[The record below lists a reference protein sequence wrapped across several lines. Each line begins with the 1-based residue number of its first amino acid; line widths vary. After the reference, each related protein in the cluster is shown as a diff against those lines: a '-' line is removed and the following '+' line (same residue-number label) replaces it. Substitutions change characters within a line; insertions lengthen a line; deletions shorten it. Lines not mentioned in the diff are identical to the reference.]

1 MARRVGIRCDPP
13 RWKFPIGIRVRKVST
28 ATPNYAIVGHSVPRV
43 DGVDKVTGKAKY
55 TGDLV
60 VPGMIEGKFSRSPY
74 AHARIRAIDTS
85 EAHALPGVIA
95 VLTSKDFIDISPYV
109 GRGKNK
115 DQPMIATDRVIY
127 AGQPVAAVAA
137 VDRAAAE
144 AALSKIRVEYEELPA
159 VIEIDEAMAEGAP
172 RLHEFAE
179 RNICAKAE
187 LIKGDVEKGFAEA
200 DEIFE
205 DSFEFPMVY
214 HYSME
219 PHTAIAQVDGD
230 GIQIWTST
238 GHPFGVRQE
247 IAEIFHLPLSKIRVH
262 VNFVGGAYG
271 SKSGAKIE
279 PLVAALA
286 RKAGRPVRVAQSVSE
301 AMATC
306 RRHAVKCKLKT
317 GVKKD
322 GTLVAK
328 QAEIYLNTGAYAE
341 TGPIVTGRTLT
352 RILGPYRYP
361 HLKIH
366 SYCVYT
372 NTASA
377 ASFRSIGGPQTA
389 WATESQMDI
398 IARKLGMDPVELRRK
413 NLVKQGEEIRPNYKP
428 LDADLAKG
436 FQLVLDK
443 LGWDGPVS
451 REGKGRGVGFG
462 TTDPGAPLASTSTVH
477 VLSDGSV
484 VLLCGTAELGQGA
497 KTVMSQIVAEELRI
511 PLNRVT
517 IRPIDTAFTPFDRST
532 GSSRSTTVM
541 GKAVELAGRDARRQI
556 VELAAEHFE
565 CPEDAVT
572 LKDGEATAGGKHIN
586 YGELIHK
593 HFAMQGGELVGTG
606 YAHSGMAPTPANPL
620 FWEIGIGAVEVSVDR
635 ETGKVRVE
643 KYVTA
648 ADAGKALH
656 PLQCEGQDEGSAMMG
671 FGHTFYEAYR
681 FDGGQIINATMI
693 DYKVPTFDDVPGE
706 FESILIEDA
715 NGPGPYGAK
724 GLGEGGIIPVAPAVA
739 NAVAWSTGAR
749 VKSLPLTPEKVWRA
763 IKEVPDDTHKSDP

>member
-1 MARRVGIRCDPP
+1 MSTKARNFSVVGTS
-13 RWKFPIGIRVRKVST
+13 VR
-28 ATPNYAIVGHSVPRV
+28 RV
-43 DGVDKVTGKAKY
+43 DGADKVTGRAKY
-55 TGDLV
+55 AGDLII
-60 VPGMIEGKFSRSPY
+60 PGMIEGKFLRSPY
-74 AHARIRAIDTS
+74 AHARIRAIDTR
-85 EAHALPGVIA
+85 EAESLPGVVA
-95 VLTSKDFIDISPYV
+95 VLTSKDFTDIDLYI

-115 DQPMIATDRVIY
+115 DQPIIAVDRAIY

-137 VDRAAAE
+137 HDRATAE
-144 AALSKIRVEYEELPA
+144 AALSLIHVDYEELPS
-159 VIEIDEAMAEGAP
+159 VIDVDEAIAAGAP
-172 RLHEFAE
+172 RLHAFAE
-179 RNICAKAE
+179 RNICATAD
-187 LIKGDVEKGFAEA
+187 LVKGDVEKGFAEA

-205 DSFEFPMVY
+205 DIFEFPMIY

-219 PHTAIAQVDGD
+219 PHTAIAQVDTD
-230 GIQIWTST
+230 GIDIWTAT

-247 IAEIFHLPLSKIRVH
+247 VAEIFHFPLSKVRVQ

-271 SKSGAKIE
+271 SKSGGKIE
-279 PLVAALA
+279 PLVVALA
-286 RKAGRPVRVAQSVSE
+286 RKAQRPVRVVQTFSE

-306 RRHAVKCKLKT
+306 RRHAIKCKLKT

-322 GTLVAK
+322 GTLLAK

-361 HLKIH
+361 NLKIN

-372 NTASA
+372 NTVSA

-398 IARKLGMDPVELRRK
+398 IAQKLGIDPVELRQR
-413 NLVKQGEEIRPNYKP
+413 NLVKKGEEIRPKYKP

-436 FQLVLDK
+436 FKLVIDK

-451 REGKGRGVGFG
+451 KNGHGRGVGFG

-484 VLLCGTAELGQGA
+484 VFLCGTVELGQGA
-497 KTVMSQIVAEELRI
+497 KTVMSQIVAEELRV
-511 PLNRVT
+511 PLERVT

-541 GKAVELAGRDARRQI
+541 GKAVELAGSDARRQI
-556 VELAAEHFE
+556 VELAVEHFE
-565 CPEDAVT
+565 CPEEAIM
-572 LKDGEATAGGKHIN
+572 LKDGEAIAGGKKIS

-606 YAHSGMAPTPANPL
+606 YAHSGMASTPANPL

-635 ETGKVRVE
+635 ETGTVHVE

-671 FGHTFYEAYR
+671 FGHTFYETYQ
-681 FDGGQIINATMI
+681 FDGGQIINSTLV
-693 DYKVPTFDDVPGE
+693 DYKVPTFDDVPDE

-749 VKSLPLTPEKVWRA
+749 IKSLPMTPEKVWRA
-763 IKEVPDDTHKSDP
+763 IKETGRG

>member
-1 MARRVGIRCDPP
+1 MAKDNSMSTKKRDFTI
-13 RWKFPIGIRVRKVST
+13 IGTSVR
-28 ATPNYAIVGHSVPRV
+28 RV

-55 TGDLV
+55 VADLII
-60 VPGMIEGKFSRSPY
+60 PGMIEGKFLRSPY
-74 AHARIRAIDTS
+74 AHARIRSIDTAAA
-85 EAHALPGVIA
+85 EAMPGVVA
-95 VLTSKDFIDISPYV
+95 VVTSKDFTDISPYMA
-109 GRGKNK
+109 RGKSK
-115 DQPMIATDRVIY
+115 DHPIIALERAIF

-137 VDRAAAE
+137 VDRATAE
-144 AALSKIRVEYEELPA
+144 EALSKIEVDYEELPA
-159 VIEIDEAMAEGAP
+159 AIEVEEAMAAGAP
-172 RLHEFAE
+172 LVHSFAE
-179 RNICAKAE
+179 KNICFQTE
-187 LIKGDVEKGFAEA
+187 LVKGDVEKGFAES

-205 DSFEFPMVY
+205 DIFEFPMIF

-219 PHTAIAQVDGD
+219 PHTTIAQVDTD
-230 GIQIWTST
+230 GITIWAST

-247 IAEIFHLPLSKIRVH
+247 VAEVFKFPLSKVRVH
-262 VNFVGGAYG
+262 TNFVGAAYG

-286 RKAGRPVRVAQSVSE
+286 RKAQRPVRVVQTFAE

-306 RRHAVKCKLKT
+306 RRHAIKCKVKT

-322 GTLVAK
+322 GTLMAK
-328 QAEIYLNTGAYAE
+328 QAEIFLNTGAYSE
-341 TGPIVTGRTLT
+341 TGPTVTGRTLT

-361 HLKIH
+361 NLKIK
-366 SYCVYT
+366 SYCIYT
-372 NTASA
+372 HTVSA

-398 IARKLGMDPVELRRK
+398 IAQKLGLDPVQMRLK
-413 NLVKQGEEIRPNYKP
+413 NLVKKGEEIRPNYRA
-428 LDADLAKG
+428 LDADLFKG
-436 FQLVLDK
+436 LKLVTDK

-451 REGKGRGVGFG
+451 KEGHGRGVGFG

-484 VLLCGTAELGQGA
+484 VFMCGTSELGQGA
-497 KTVMSQIVAEELRI
+497 KTVMSQIIAEELRV
-511 PLNRVT
+511 PLDRVT

-541 GKAVELAGRDARRQI
+541 GKAVELAGSDVRRQI
-556 VELAAEHFE
+556 VELAVEHFE
-565 CPEDAVT
+565 CPEDAIT
-572 LKDGEATAGGKHIN
+572 LKDGEAIAGGKKIT

-620 FWEIGIGAVEVSVDR
+620 FWEIGIGAVEVKVDE
-635 ETGKVRVE
+635 ETGKVHVE
-643 KYVTA
+643 KYITA

-671 FGHTFYEAYR
+671 FGHTFYEAYHW
-681 FDGGQIINATMI
+681 DGGQIINSTLV
-693 DYKVPTFDDVPGE
+693 DYKVPTFDDVPDE

-739 NAVAWSTGAR
+739 NAIAWSTGAR
-749 VKSLPLTPEKVWRA
+749 IKELPLTPERVWRA
-763 IKEVPDDTHKSDP
+763 LQDASRKSGQVQKP

>member
-1 MARRVGIRCDPP
+1 MSQNVRDFSVVGTS
-13 RWKFPIGIRVRKVST
+13 VR
-28 ATPNYAIVGHSVPRV
+28 RV
-43 DGVDKVTGKAKY
+43 DGVDKVTGQARY
-55 TGDLV
+55 AGDLII
-60 VPGMIEGKFSRSPY
+60 PGMIEGKFLRSPY
-74 AHARIRAIDTS
+74 AHARIVSIDARAA
-85 EAHALPGVIA
+85 EALPGVIA
-95 VLTSKDFIDISPYV
+95 VVTSKDFTDISPYA
-109 GRGKNK
+109 GRGKNN
-115 DQPMIATDRVIY
+115 DHPIIAVERVIF

-137 VDRAAAE
+137 LDRATAE
-144 AALSKIRVEYEELPA
+144 EALGKITVEYEELPA
-159 VIEIDEAMAEGAP
+159 VINVDEAIADGAP
-172 RLHEFAE
+172 LVHDFAE
-179 RNICAKAE
+179 RNICFQTD
-187 LIKGDVEKGFAEA
+187 LVKGDVEKGFAEA

-205 DSFEFPMVY
+205 DEFEFPMVY

-219 PHTAIAQVDGD
+219 PHTAVAQVDGD
-230 GIQIWTST
+230 GITIWTST

-247 IAEIFHLPLSKIRVH
+247 IAEIYHYPLSKIRVH

-271 SKSGAKIE
+271 SKSGAKTE
-279 PLVAALA
+279 PLVVALA
-286 RKAGRPVRVAQSVSE
+286 RKAQRPVRVVQSVSE

-306 RRHAVKCKLKT
+306 RRHAIKCKVKT

-328 QAEIYLNTGAYAE
+328 QAEIFLNTGAYTE
-341 TGPIVTGRTLT
+341 TGPVVTRRTLT

-361 HLKIH
+361 NIKVN

-372 NTASA
+372 HTVSA
-377 ASFRSIGGPQTA
+377 ASFRSVGGPQTA

-398 IARKLGMDPVELRRK
+398 IAKKLNIDPVALRRK
-413 NLVKQGEEIRPNYKP
+413 NLVKKGEEIRPKFRP
-428 LDADLAKG
+428 LDADLDKG
-436 FQLVLDK
+436 FKLVIDK

-451 REGKGRGVGFG
+451 KEGHGRGVGFG

-484 VLLCGTAELGQGA
+484 VFMCGTVELGQGA
-497 KTVMSQIVAEELRI
+497 KTVMSQIVAEELRV
-511 PLNRVT
+511 PLASVA

-541 GKAVELAGRDARRQI
+541 GKAVELAGSDARRQI
-556 VELAAEHFE
+556 VELAMEHFE
-565 CPEDAVT
+565 CPEEAIT
-572 LKDGEATAGGKHIN
+572 LQAGEAAAGGKRIT

-606 YAHSGMAPTPANPL
+606 YAHSGMAPVPADPL

-671 FGHTFYEAYR
+671 FGHTFYETYHYE
-681 FDGGQIINATMI
+681 GGQVVNSSLV
-693 DYKVPTFDDVPGE
+693 DYKVPTFDDVPDE

-739 NAVAWSTGAR
+739 NAVFWSTGAR

-763 IKEVPDDTHKSDP
+763 LKEVANEAK

>member
-1 MARRVGIRCDPP
+1 LSTNARDFFVVG
-13 RWKFPIGIRVRKVST
+13 T
-28 ATPNYAIVGHSVPRV
+28 SVHRV
-43 DGVDKVTGKAKY
+43 DGADKVTGRAKY
-55 TGDLV
+55 AGDLII
-60 VPGMIEGKFSRSPY
+60 PGMIEGKFLRSPY
-74 AHARIRAIDTS
+74 AHARIRAIDTRAA
-85 EAHALPGVIA
+85 EALPGVVA
-95 VLTSKDFIDISPYV
+95 VLTSKDFTGIEPYI

-115 DQPMIATDRVIY
+115 DQPIIAVDRVIY

-137 VDRAAAE
+137 LDRATAE
-144 AALSKIRVEYEELPA
+144 EALSKIRVDYEELPS
-159 VIEIDEAMAEGAP
+159 VIDVEQAIADGAP
-172 RLHEFAE
+172 RLHDFAE
-179 RNICAKAE
+179 RNICAQAD
-187 LIKGDVEKGFAEA
+187 LVKGDVEKGFAEA
-200 DEIFE
+200 DEVFE
-205 DSFEFPMVY
+205 DTFEFPMIY

-219 PHTAIAQVDGD
+219 PHTAIAQVDTD
-230 GIQIWTST
+230 GINIWTST

-247 IAEIFHLPLSKIRVH
+247 IAEIFHFPLSKVRVH

-271 SKSGAKIE
+271 SKSGVKIE
-279 PLVAALA
+279 PLVVALA
-286 RKAGRPVRVAQSVSE
+286 RKAGRPVRVMQTFSE

-306 RRHAVKCKLKT
+306 RRHAIKCMIRT
-317 GVKKD
+317 GVKRD

-328 QAEIYLNTGAYAE
+328 QAEIFLNTGAYAE

-361 HLKIH
+361 NLKIN

-372 NTASA
+372 NTVSA

-398 IARKLGMDPVELRRK
+398 IAQKLGIDPVELRRK
-413 NLVKQGEEIRPNYKP
+413 NLVNKGEEIRPKYRP

-436 FQLVLDK
+436 LKLVVDK
-443 LGWDGPVS
+443 LGWDGPIS
-451 REGKGRGVGFG
+451 KDGHGRGVGFG

-484 VLLCGTAELGQGA
+484 VFLCGTVELGQGA
-497 KTVMSQIVAEELRI
+497 KTIMSQIVAEELRV
-511 PLNRVT
+511 PLERVT
-517 IRPIDTAFTPFDRST
+517 VRPIDTAFTPFDRST

-541 GKAVELAGRDARRQI
+541 GKAVELAGSDARRQI
-556 VELAAEHFE
+556 IELAAEHFE
-565 CPEDAVT
+565 CPEEAVT
-572 LKDGEATAGGKHIN
+572 LKDGEAIAGGKRIS
-586 YGELIHK
+586 YGELIHR

-635 ETGKVRVE
+635 ETGKVHVE

-671 FGHTFYEAYR
+671 FGHTFYETYQ
-681 FDGGQIINATMI
+681 FDGGQIINSNLV
-693 DYKVPTFDDVPGE
+693 DYKVPTFDDVPEE

-763 IKEVPDDTHKSDP
+763 LREAKKP

>member
-1 MARRVGIRCDPP
+1 MSANVRDFSVVG
-13 RWKFPIGIRVRKVST
+13 T
-28 ATPNYAIVGHSVPRV
+28 SVLRV
-43 DGVDKVTGKAKY
+43 DGLDKVTGNAKY
-55 TGDLV
+55 AGDLII
-60 VPGMIEGKFSRSPY
+60 PGMIEGKFLRSPY
-74 AHARIRAIDTS
+74 AHARIVSIDTRAA
-85 EAHALPGVIA
+85 EALPGVIA
-95 VLTSKDFIDISPYV
+95 VVTSKDFTDISPYA

-115 DQPMIATDRVIY
+115 DHPIVAVKRVIF

-137 VDRAAAE
+137 LDRATAE
-144 AALSKIRVEYEELPA
+144 EALEKIVVEYEELPA
-159 VIEIDEAMAEGAP
+159 IIDVDEAIADGAP
-172 RLHEFAE
+172 LVHDFAE
-179 RNICAKAE
+179 RNICFQTD
-187 LIKGDVEKGFAEA
+187 LVKGDVEKGFAEA

-205 DSFEFPMVY
+205 DEFEFPMVY

-219 PHTAIAQVDGD
+219 PHTAVAQVDGD
-230 GIQIWTST
+230 GISIWTST

-247 IAEIFHLPLSKIRVH
+247 IAEIYHYPLSKIRVH

-271 SKSGAKIE
+271 SKSGAKTE
-279 PLVAALA
+279 PLVVALA
-286 RKAGRPVRVAQSVSE
+286 RKAQRPVRVVQSVSE
-301 AMATC
+301 AMVTC
-306 RRHAVKCKLKT
+306 RRHAIKCKLKT

-341 TGPIVTGRTLT
+341 TGPVVTGRTLT
-352 RILGPYRYP
+352 RILGPYRYQN
-361 HLKIH
+361 LKIN

-372 NTASA
+372 NTVSA

-398 IARKLGMDPVELRRK
+398 IAKKLNIDPVALRRK
-413 NLVKQGEEIRPNYKP
+413 NLLRKGEEIRPKFRA
-428 LDADLAKG
+428 LDADLDKG
-436 FQLVLDK
+436 FKLVIDK

-451 REGKGRGVGFG
+451 KEGHGRGVGFG

-484 VLLCGTAELGQGA
+484 VFMCGTVELGQGA
-497 KTVMSQIVAEELRI
+497 KTVMSQIVAEELRV
-511 PLNRVT
+511 PLDSVA

-541 GKAVELAGRDARRQI
+541 GKAVELASSDARRQI
-556 VELAAEHFE
+556 VELAMEHFE

-572 LKDGEATAGGKHIN
+572 LKAGEAIAGGKRIT

-635 ETGKVRVE
+635 ETGKVHVE
-643 KYVTA
+643 KYITA

-671 FGHTFYEAYR
+671 FGHTFYETYHYE
-681 FDGGQIINATMI
+681 GGQIINSTLV

-749 VKSLPLTPEKVWRA
+749 IKSLPMTPEKVWRA
-763 IKEVPDDTHKSDP
+763 LKEVPNERKD

>member
-1 MARRVGIRCDPP
+1 MNVDKRGFSI
-13 RWKFPIGIRVRKVST
+13 IGT
-28 ATPNYAIVGHSVPRV
+28 SVKRV

-55 TGDLV
+55 AGDLI
-60 VPGMIEGKFSRSPY
+60 VPGMIEGKFLRSPY
-74 AHARIRAIDTS
+74 AHARIRSIHTAAA
-85 EAHALPGVIA
+85 EALPGVIA
-95 VLTSKDFIDISPYV
+95 VVTSKDFTDVSPYM

-115 DQPMIATDRVIY
+115 DHPIIAVDRVIY

-137 VDRAAAE
+137 VDRVTAE
-144 AALSKIRVEYEELPA
+144 EAVAKIQVEYDELPA
-159 VIEIDEAMAEGAP
+159 VVDVDEALADGAP

-179 RNICAKAE
+179 KNICFQTE
-187 LIKGDVEKGFAEA
+187 LVKGDVEKGFAQS

-205 DSFEFPMVY
+205 DTFEFPMIY

-219 PHTAIAQVDGD
+219 PHTAIAQIDSD
-230 GIQIWTST
+230 GITVWTST

-247 IAEIFHLPLSKIRVH
+247 IAEIYHYPLSKIRVH

-271 SKSGAKIE
+271 SKSGGKIE
-279 PLVAALA
+279 PLVVALA
-286 RKAGRPVRVAQSVSE
+286 RKAQRPVRVVQNVAE
-301 AMATC
+301 AMMTC
-306 RRHAVKCKLKT
+306 RRHAIKCKVKT

-322 GTLVAK
+322 GTLIAK

-341 TGPIVTGRTLT
+341 TGPIVAGRTLT

-361 HLKIH
+361 NLKIN

-372 NTASA
+372 NTVSA

-389 WATESQMDI
+389 WATESQIDI
-398 IARKLGMDPVELRRK
+398 IAQKLGMDPVQLRLK
-413 NLVKQGEEIRPNYKP
+413 NLVNKGEEIRPQYRP

-436 FQLVLDK
+436 LKLVTDK
-443 LGWDGPVS
+443 LGWDGAVS
-451 REGKGRGVGFG
+451 KDGRGRGVGFG

-477 VLSDGSV
+477 VLADGSV
-484 VLLCGTAELGQGA
+484 VLLCGTVELGQGA
-497 KTVMSQIVAEELRI
+497 KTVMSQIVAEELSV
-511 PLNRVT
+511 PFERVT

-541 GKAVELAGRDARRQI
+541 GKAVELAGGDARRQI
-556 VELAAEHFE
+556 LELAVEHFE
-565 CPEDAVT
+565 SPEEAVT
-572 LKDGEATAGGKHIN
+572 LKDGEAIAGGKKIS

-593 HFAMQGGELVGTG
+593 HFAMQGGELVGRG
-606 YAHSGMAPTPANPL
+606 YAHSGMAPAPANPL
-620 FWEIGIGAVEVSVDR
+620 FWEIGIGAVEVSVDK
-635 ETGKVRVE
+635 ETGQVRVE

-671 FGHTFYEAYR
+671 FGHTFYESYEYEA
-681 FDGGQIINATMI
+681 GQIINSTLV
-693 DYKVPTFDDVPGE
+693 DYKVPTFDDVPHQ
-706 FESILIEDA
+706 FESILIEDG

-739 NAVAWSTGAR
+739 NAIAWSTGAR
-749 VKSLPLTPEKVWRA
+749 IKSLPLTPEKIWRA
-763 IKEVPDDTHKSDP
+763 LREVANETNSRRI

>member
-1 MARRVGIRCDPP
+1 LSTKARNFSVVGTS
-13 RWKFPIGIRVRKVST
+13 VR
-28 ATPNYAIVGHSVPRV
+28 RV
-43 DGVDKVTGKAKY
+43 DGADKVTGKAKY
-55 TGDLV
+55 AGDLII
-60 VPGMIEGKFSRSPY
+60 PGMIEGKFLRSPY
-74 AHARIRAIDTS
+74 AHARIRAIDTR
-85 EAHALPGVIA
+85 EAESLPGVVA
-95 VLTSKDFIDISPYV
+95 VLTGKDFTDISPYI

-115 DQPMIATDRVIY
+115 DQPIIAVGRAIY
-127 AGQPVAAVAA
+127 AGQPVVAVAA
-137 VDRAAAE
+137 HDRATAE
-144 AALSKIRVEYEELPA
+144 AALNLIHVDYEELPA
-159 VIEIDEAMAEGAP
+159 VIDVDEAIAAGAP
-172 RLHEFAE
+172 QLHDFAA
-179 RNICAKAE
+179 RNICATAD
-187 LIKGDVEKGFAEA
+187 LVKGDVEKGFAEA

-205 DSFEFPMVY
+205 DTFDFPMIY

-219 PHTAIAQVDGD
+219 PHTAIAQVDTD
-230 GIQIWTST
+230 DINVWTST

-247 IAEIFHLPLSKIRVH
+247 VAEIFHFPLSKVRVH

-271 SKSGAKIE
+271 SKSGGKIE
-279 PLVAALA
+279 PLVVALA
-286 RKAGRPVRVAQSVSE
+286 RKARRPVRVVQTFSE

-306 RRHAVKCKLKT
+306 RRHAIRCKLRT
-317 GVKKD
+317 GVKRD
-322 GTLVAK
+322 GTLLAK

-361 HLKIH
+361 NLKVH

-372 NTASA
+372 NTVSA

-398 IARKLGMDPVELRRK
+398 IAQKLGIDPVELRRK
-413 NLVKQGEEIRPNYKP
+413 NLLEKGEEIRPKYRP
-428 LDADLAKG
+428 LDADLTKG
-436 FQLVLDK
+436 FKLVTDK

-451 REGKGRGVGFG
+451 KNGHGRGVGFG

-484 VLLCGTAELGQGA
+484 VFLCGTVELGQGA
-497 KTVMSQIVAEELRI
+497 KTVMSQIVAEELRV
-511 PLNRVT
+511 PLERVT

-541 GKAVELAGRDARRQI
+541 GKAVELAGGDARRQI
-556 VELAAEHFE
+556 IELAAEHFE
-565 CPEDAVT
+565 CPEEAIT
-572 LKDGEATAGGKHIN
+572 LKDGEAIAGGKKIG

-635 ETGKVRVE
+635 ETGQVHVE

-671 FGHTFYEAYR
+671 FGHTFYETYQ
-681 FDGGQIINATMI
+681 FDGGQIINSTLI
-693 DYKVPTFDDVPGE
+693 DYKVPTFDDVPDE
-706 FESILIEDA
+706 FESVLIEDA

-763 IKEVPDDTHKSDP
+763 LPETKAS

>member
-1 MARRVGIRCDPP
+1 MIQEQR
-13 RWKFPIGIRVRKVST
+13 KFS
-28 ATPNYAIVGHSVPRV
+28 IVGNSVHRV

-60 VPGMIEGKFSRSPY
+60 IPEVAEGKFLRSPY
-74 AHARIRAIDTS
+74 PHARIRSIDTR
-85 EAHALPGVIA
+85 EAEAMAGVIA
-95 VLTSKDFIDISPYV
+95 VLTSKDFTDISPYM
-109 GRGKNK
+109 GRSKNK
-115 DQPMIATDRVIY
+115 DHPIIAVDRAIF

-137 VDRAAAE
+137 VDRATAE
-144 AALSKIRVEYEELPA
+144 EAFGKIHVDYEELPA
-159 VIEIDEAMAEGAP
+159 VIDVDEAMAENTP
-172 RLHEFAE
+172 RIHDFAE
-179 RNICAKAE
+179 RNICFQTE
-187 LIKGDVEKGFAEA
+187 LVKGDVEKGFAEA

-205 DSFEFPMVY
+205 DTFEFPMIY

-219 PHTAIAQVDGD
+219 PHTAIAQVDSD
-230 GIQIWTST
+230 GISVWTST

-247 IAEIFHLPLSKIRVH
+247 IAEIFHYPLSKIRVH

-271 SKSGAKIE
+271 SKSGGKIE
-279 PLVAALA
+279 PLVVALA
-286 RKAGRPVRVAQSVSE
+286 RKAQRPVRVVQSVSE

-306 RRHAVKCKLKT
+306 RRHAIKCKVKT

-328 QAEIYLNTGAYAE
+328 QAEIYLNTGAYTE

-361 HLKIH
+361 NLKIN

-372 NTASA
+372 NTVSA

-398 IARKLGMDPVELRRK
+398 IAQKLGLDPVALRLK
-413 NLVKQGEEIRPNYKP
+413 NLVKKGEEIRPKFRP

-436 FQLVLDK
+436 FKLVVDK

-451 REGKGRGVGFG
+451 KDGRGRGVGFG

-477 VLSDGSV
+477 VLADGSV
-484 VLLCGTAELGQGA
+484 VVLCGTVELGQGA
-497 KTVMSQIVAEELRI
+497 KTVMSQIVAEELSV
-511 PLNRVT
+511 PLERVT

-541 GKAVELAGRDARRQI
+541 GKALELAGADARQQI
-556 VELAAEHFE
+556 LELAAEHFE
-565 CPEDAVT
+565 APEEAIT
-572 LKDGEATAGGKHIN
+572 LKDGEAMARGKKVS
-586 YGELIHK
+586 YGELIHH
-593 HFAMQGGELVGTG
+593 HFAMQGGELVGRG
-606 YAHSGMAPTPANPL
+606 YAHGGMAPDPPNPL
-620 FWEIGIGAVEVSVDR
+620 FWEIGIGAVEVDVDR
-635 ETGKVRVE
+635 ETGKVHVA

-671 FGHTFYEAYR
+671 FGHTFYESYYFEA
-681 FDGGQIINATMI
+681 GQIINSSMV
-693 DYKVPTFDDVPGE
+693 DYKVPTFDDVPEE
-706 FESILIEDA
+706 FESILIEDG
-715 NGPGPYGAK
+715 NGPGPYGSK

-739 NAVAWSTGAR
+739 NAIAWSTGAR
-749 VKSLPLTPEKVWRA
+749 IRTLPLTPEKVWRA
-763 IKEVPDDTHKSDP
+763 LQNAKKEQSR